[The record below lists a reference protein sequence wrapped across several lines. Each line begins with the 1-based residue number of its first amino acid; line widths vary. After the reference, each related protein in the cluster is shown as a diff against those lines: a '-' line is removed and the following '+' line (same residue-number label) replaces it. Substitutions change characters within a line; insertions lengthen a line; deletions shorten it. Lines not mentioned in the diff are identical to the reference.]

1 MKPIAGI
8 RQHIHGPV
16 CTATLTAFLI
26 MACGGLA
33 LAGEVA
39 CAQHNLSG
47 PAMIER
53 VHFGSGQGEG
63 YRMVYCIDVPL
74 AVYWQ
79 FKTDFQNDF
88 LTDNP
93 HIDTHHFIDQQDN
106 VVLTENRYAH
116 DRKRLFRWQTTIHA
130 RDHRL
135 EFKLVNADEAG
146 QKFHFG
152 TIRLESRGNH
162 TIVYQFARFRFSG
175 AAVWAWY
182 PWRGGMRSFLSDFVR
197 WEQQTAVDWQ
207 SVYEAQLQRRE
218 LHNKRMRQIFS
229 TNSRHPVK

>member
-1 MKPIAGI
+1 MKTIVKTNHHTRSMVYANALAI
-8 RQHIHGPV
+8 IS
-16 CTATLTAFLI
+16 FL
-26 MACGGLA
+26 AWWGHA
-33 LAGEVA
+33 LAGTEE
-39 CAQHNLSG
+39 CAQQNLDG
-47 PAMIER
+47 PALIER
-53 VHFGSGQGEG
+53 VHFGSGKGEG

-88 LTDNP
+88 LVDNP
-93 HIDTHHFIDQQDN
+93 HIDTHHFIDQQEN

-116 DRKRLFRWQTTIHA
+116 DKQRLFRWQTTIHA

-135 EFKLVNADEAG
+135 EFKLVNGDEAG

-152 TIRLESRGNH
+152 TIRLESRGSH

-175 AAVWAWY
+175 AALWAWY

-207 SVYEAQLQRRE
+207 PVYEAQLRRRE
-218 LHNKRMRQIFS
+218 RNNSRMRQIYS
-229 TNSRHPVK
+229 TNSRHPAK

>member
-1 MKPIAGI
+1 MNANVKTIGRMRSLVAITSLMIVSSASWWG
-8 RQHIHGPV
+8 H
-16 CTATLTAFLI
+16 
-26 MACGGLA
+26 A
-33 LAGEVA
+33 LAGSEE
-39 CAQHNLSG
+39 CAQQNLDG
-47 PAMIER
+47 PTLIER

-74 AVYWQ
+74 AVFWQ

-88 LTDNP
+88 LIDNP
-93 HIDTHHFIDQQDN
+93 HIDTHHFIDQRDN

-116 DRKRLFRWQTTIHA
+116 DRKRLFRWQTTIHS

-146 QKFHFG
+146 QKYHFG

-162 TIVYQFARFRFSG
+162 TIVYQSARFRFSG
-175 AAVWAWY
+175 ATLWAWY

-197 WEQQTAVDWQ
+197 WEQETAVDWQ
-207 SVYEAQLQRRE
+207 SEYEEQMRRRD
-218 LHNKRMRQIFS
+218 LN
-229 TNSRHPVK
+229 NSRMQQIYTTNTRYPAK